1 MLHVDRTGSYC
12 VRTSSIEEGVSVVK
26 GALAKASAPVSGQ
39 DAVIL
44 SKTTISIDDV
54 RDLHTFHDETS
65 VSDQKTIICAGSFI
79 TTQAQNAL
87 LKMIEDTKE
96 GERIFL
102 VVGHETELLPT
113 IISRVQTHVIQ
124 GSLEKDQVKKFVTQ
138 HPHERL
144 TFFEQGILATEE
156 SDEKRELL
164 LSFLRDLEEYLHG
177 EGGVQTYKEIL
188 TAIPALRQM
197 LQSPGAPVKMI
208 AEYVALGF

>member
-1 MLHVDRTGSYC
+1 MDVTRTGSYC
-12 VRTSSIEEGVSVVK
+12 VRTSSIEEGVFVVK
-26 GALAKASAPVSGQ
+26 RELAKAGAPASGE
-39 DAVIL
+39 DVVIF

-54 RDLHTFHDETS
+54 RDLHTFHDQTS
-65 VSDQKTIICAGSFI
+65 VSGQKTIICAGSFI

-113 IISRVQTHVIQ
+113 IISRV
-124 GSLEKDQVKKFVTQ
+124 TQ

-177 EGGVQTYKEIL
+177 EGGVQTHKEIL
-188 TAIPALRQM
+188 TAIPTLRQM
-197 LQSPGAPVKMI
+197 LQNPGAPVKMI